1 MARGPEWRTT
11 PMAIAKTRNLK
22 PKEPVSTPAAQETAK
37 APIRPGGK
45 LGVIIE
51 RLERKDGATAEELAE
66 VTGWQKH
73 SVLGALSRL
82 RSHGFAM
89 RLEAEGGR
97 KAYRLGK
104 AEG

>member
-1 MARGPEWRTT
+1 MLKT
-11 PMAIAKTRNLK
+11 KTRNVK
-22 PKEPVSTPAAQETAK
+22 RKEPVSTPAAQEAVK

-51 RLERKDGATAEELAE
+51 HLETKDGATAEELAGA
-66 VTGWQKH
+66 TGWQKH

-82 RSHGFAM
+82 RSQGFAM
-89 RLEAEGGR
+89 RLGAESGR

>member
-11 PMAIAKTRNLK
+11 PMAITRTRK
-22 PKEPVSTPAAQETAK
+22 QKRVEPGSTPADQEAAK
-37 APIRPGGK
+37 APIRPSGK

-51 RLERKDGATAEELAE
+51 RLETKDGATAEELAE
-66 VTGWQKH
+66 ATGWQKH

>member
-1 MARGPEWRTT
+1 MARGLERRTT
-11 PMAIAKTRNLK
+11 PMTITRTK
-22 PKEPVSTPAAQETAK
+22 KRKSVEPISTPAAQEPAK
-37 APIRPGGK
+37 APVRPGGK

-51 RLERKDGATAEELAE
+51 RLDTKDGATAEELAE
-66 VTGWQKH
+66 ATGWQKH

-82 RSHGFAM
+82 RSQGFAM

-104 AEG
+104 AES

>member
-1 MARGPEWRTT
+1 MANT
-11 PMAIAKTRNLK
+11 KTRRLQRE
-22 PKEPVSTPAAQETAK
+22 EPVPTPAAQETAK

-51 RLERKDGATAEELAE
+51 RLETKDGATAEELAE
-66 VTGWQKH
+66 STGWQKH

-82 RSHGFAM
+82 RSQGFAM

>member
-1 MARGPEWRTT
+1 MERGSEPRTT
-11 PMAIAKTRNLK
+11 PMSNTKTRKLK
-22 PKEPVSTPAAQETAK
+22 RVEPVSTPAGQETAN

-51 RLERKDGATAEELAE
+51 RLETMDGATAEELAGA
-66 VTGWQKH
+66 TGWQKH

-82 RSHGFAM
+82 RSQGFAM
-89 RLEAEGGR
+89 RFEGEGGR
-97 KAYRLGK
+97 KAYRLRK

>member
-1 MARGPEWRTT
+1 MANT
-11 PMAIAKTRNLK
+11 KTRKLQRE
-22 PKEPVSTPAAQETAK
+22 EPVSTPAAQETAK

-51 RLERKDGATAEELAE
+51 RLETRDGATAEELAE
-66 VTGWQKH
+66 ATGWQKH